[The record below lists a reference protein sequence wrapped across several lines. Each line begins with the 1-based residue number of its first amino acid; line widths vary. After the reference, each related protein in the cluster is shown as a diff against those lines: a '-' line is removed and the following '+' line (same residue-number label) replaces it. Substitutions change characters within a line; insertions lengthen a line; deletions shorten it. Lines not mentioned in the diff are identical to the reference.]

1 MRRVSS
7 ALTKT
12 DQEYETLKIVTRG
25 RKSGLP
31 HIAVVRFV
39 RSNGAFLILSG
50 KQKSDWVQ
58 NALAAGSAKMRIGNY
73 SQDATCEIF
82 SDRQK
87 ALKLFSQKY
96 GTTLVNDWYAASRA
110 CLKLAP
116 TSEPT
121 LRGSVRGE
129 GEAKQDLEDWK
140 KSGTGYY
147 TAISEAFD
155 SASEEYDFTIH
166 QNFINV
172 WIRERSIKEILSISR
187 PGDVLLEIGS
197 GTGVE
202 ALEISRYVSG
212 IVATDISKEM
222 ISLVERKVRARG
234 LQNKIK
240 SVQLGASEIGKI
252 APYLPNGKVRVSY
265 SFNGALNCEPRL
277 EEFSKELSTIIEPD
291 GFFVCSIRNTLCMSE
306 AISHAL
312 VLQFDKMAPR
322 KKQPIMVSVGGI
334 DIPSYYY
341 SPVKFVKFFEE
352 NFKVRKMIGL
362 PAILPP
368 AYLSNLY
375 FKARKVLSFAE
386 RAEAAF
392 AGHYPLNRF
401 GDQTLIIFQ
410 RNSSG

>member
-1 MRRVSS
+1 M

-25 RKSGLP
+25 RKSDLP
-31 HIAVVRFV
+31 HIAIVRFV
-39 RSNGAFLILSG
+39 RSNNAFLVLSG
-50 KQKSDWVQ
+50 KRVSDWVQ
-58 NALAAGSAKMRIGNY
+58 NALVAGSVKVRIGNH
-73 SQDATCEIF
+73 SQDATCEVF
-82 SDRQK
+82 PDKQEV
-87 ALKLFSQKY
+87 LKLFSQKY
-96 GTTLVNDWYAASRA
+96 GTTLVNDWYSASQV
-110 CLKLAP
+110 CLKLTP

-129 GEAKQDLEDWK
+129 GEAKQDLEAWK

-147 TAISEAFD
+147 SAISEAFD
-155 SASEEYDFTIH
+155 SASEEYDFTIA

-172 WIRERSIKEILSISR
+172 WIRERSIKELLSLSR
-187 PGDVLLEIGS
+187 PDDVLLEIGC

-202 ALEISRYVSG
+202 ALEISKYVKG

-222 ISLVERKVRARG
+222 ISLVDRKVSARG
-234 LQNKIK
+234 LGSKIR
-240 SVQLGASEIGKI
+240 SVQLGASEIEQV
-252 APYLPNGKVRVSY
+252 APYLPNGKVRIAY
-265 SFNGALNCEPRL
+265 SFNGALNCEPRI
-277 EEFSKELSTIIEPD
+277 EEFSKELANIIQP
-291 GFFVCSIRNTLCMSE
+291 GGYFVCSIRNTLCMSE

-322 KKQPIMVSVGGI
+322 KKQPVMVSVGGI

-341 SPVKFVKFFEE
+341 PPVKFTQFFTKNFRVK
-352 NFKVRKMIGL
+352 KIIGL

-386 RAEAAF
+386 RVEVALAS
-392 AGHYPLNRF
+392 HYPLNRF
-401 GDQTLIIFQ
+401 GDQSLTVFQ
-410 RNSSG
+410 RKISG